1 MKLSTEVI
9 VRTPENFP
17 RMKISSTVC
26 CRFSPLDRAT
36 VEIHLP
42 RSTFHSFAIFV
53 PNVTEAFP
61 ESSTAFPARHGSPT
75 FLSRNDKSI
84 LLLAHELS
92 RAEIPSQMEVAF
104 LFCSHR
110 WKQHPKFRTRDAIPA
125 MEGDFFLPRVCL
137 VAFLSFSSRLNYA

>member
-61 ESSTAFPARHGSPT
+61 ESSTAHTVHRLFSLAMINRFCCWRMS
-75 FLSRNDKSI
+75 FLAQK
-84 LLLAHELS
+84 S
-92 RAEIPSQMEVAF
+92 RAKWKSRFSSAAIAGSSIRNSEREAPFQ
-104 LFCSHR
+104 R
-110 WKQHPKFRTRDAIPA
+110 WKAT
-125 MEGDFFLPRVCL
+125 
-137 VAFLSFSSRLNYA
+137 SSS